1 MSYSHSMQ
9 WYSYSKN
16 SDLDKLRSVGHCC
29 DGYCG
34 GFEYEYCFAE
44 YEYRFA
50 EYDANRKTLPI
61 ERLLSART
69 LIWFVNRLSST
80 CVMLLRADRWVSRSV
95 IHHTLLIVESQQA
108 ASSVV
113 QCSSHPHPPRPLLPP
128 KREKGCQA
136 CKSSRVYDAQ
146 LPTPNS

>member
-1 MSYSHSMQ
+1 MQ

-95 IHHTLLIVESQQA
+95 IHRANAMVVFALSQWL
-108 ASSVV
+108 
-113 QCSSHPHPPRPLLPP
+113 R
-128 KREKGCQA
+128 
-136 CKSSRVYDAQ
+136 KSSADRFT
-146 LPTPNS
+146 TPY